1 VRGFFLED
9 VPVELIVASIG
20 FTLGIIFGAT
30 AQSTNFCTM
39 GAISDIIFI
48 GNWNRFRAWVLSISV
63 ALFLSQIL
71 HFNSVINLNNSI
83 YLSPSFSWAGAI
95 IGGLMF
101 GFGMTLTGGCG
112 NKILVRIGAGSL
124 KSLIVF
130 IFLGLFA
137 YMTLRGLL
145 GPVRQEFEL
154 LTIVDLKQSGLKSQS
169 IPEFLGMILNITEKS
184 LEMVIASIIASLLFI
199 FCIISRSFRSSY
211 KDLSSGLIIGILIA
225 LGWFT
230 TGVLGN
236 DEFEPIPL
244 SSFTFVAPI
253 GEAIQYL
260 MTFTGSTIDFGVA
273 SVGGVLFGSFIMAK
287 IRGEFRIES
296 FTTQEDLINHI
307 FGAALMG
314 IGGVLAL
321 GCTIGQGISGLSTL
335 AASSFIAFF
344 SIIIGCRI
352 ALKYLEEE
360 SFIGLFKN

>member
-1 VRGFFLED
+1 MED
-9 VPVELIVASIG
+9 IPIELLVASIG
-20 FTLGIIFGAT
+20 FALGIIFGTT

-48 GNWNRFRAWVLSISV
+48 GSWNRFRAWILSISI
-63 ALFLSQIL
+63 ALLLSQL
-71 HFNSVINLNNSI
+71 MHFNSVINLNNSI
-83 YLSPSFSWAGAI
+83 YLSPNFSWVGAI

-124 KSLIVF
+124 KSLITF

-145 GPVRQEFEL
+145 GPLRQEFEL
-154 LTIVDLKQSGLKSQS
+154 LTVVDLKQSGLKSQS
-169 IPEFLGMILNITEKS
+169 VLEFLGMIINIREG
-184 LEMVIASIIASLLFI
+184 LAEVVIASTISSLLII
-199 FCIISRSFRSSY
+199 FCMASRSFRSSH
-211 KDLSSGLIIGILIA
+211 KDLSAGLIIGILIA

-230 TGVLGN
+230 TGIIGK
-236 DEFEPIPL
+236 DEFDPTPL

-260 MTFTGSTIDFGVA
+260 MTFTGSTVDFGVA
-273 SVGGVLFGSFIMAK
+273 SVGGVIFGSFITAK

-296 FTTQEDLINHI
+296 FSTQKDLINHI
-307 FGAALMG
+307 VGAALMG
-314 IGGVLAL
+314 VGGVLAL

-335 AASSFIAFF
+335 ATSSFIAFL
-344 SIIIGCRI
+344 SIIIGCRV

-360 SFIGLFKN
+360 SFIGLFKSS